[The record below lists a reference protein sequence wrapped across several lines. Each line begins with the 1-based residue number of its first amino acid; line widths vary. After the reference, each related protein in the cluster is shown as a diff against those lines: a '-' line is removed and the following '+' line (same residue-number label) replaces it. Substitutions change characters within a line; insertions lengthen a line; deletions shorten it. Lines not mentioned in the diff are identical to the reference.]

1 LNDLYFSTLKGK
13 LDIWFFG
20 NDFGSQNGMMM
31 SPPMWRDFFLENIRR
46 LCALARSYGLRTMM
60 HSCGSIRPII
70 GDLIGAG
77 VELLDPLQT
86 TARDMDAS
94 GLCAEF
100 SDRIVFH
107 GGLDTQA
114 VLPLGSPET
123 VRDESLRLLSVF
135 ADRPYVF
142 ASSQIL
148 GPDIP
153 VENMH
158 AMYQAA
164 ASVRGR
170 IK

>member
-1 LNDLYFSTLKGK
+1 
-13 LDIWFFG
+13 
-20 NDFGSQNGMMM
+20 
-31 SPPMWRDFFLENIRR
+31 
-46 LCALARSYGLRTMM
+46 MM

-70 GDLIGAG
+70 GDLIDAG

-86 TARDMDAS
+86 TARDMDA
-94 GLCAEF
+94 AELGADF
-100 SDRIVFH
+100 SDRMVFH

-114 VLPLGSPET
+114 VLPLGSSGT
-123 VRDESLRLLSVF
+123 VREESLRLMDVF
-135 ADRPYVF
+135 AEKPYVF

-164 ASVRGR
+164 LSVRGR
-170 IK
+170 AK